1 MQDLFQ
7 RLGKNQF
14 CVNFPDLYP
23 IIDWWIIGPKFLPG
37 PEIPWIDFSG
47 VCSLLI
53 LILINDH
60 CGINQNAA
68 GWLFYFQW
76 WKEISLSQK
85 VESADFWVRFLLRR
99 NLRWIFAERKLFFT
113 WFFDDIDKMM
123 MRLSLMKMT
132 HTSFAYSL
140 FSFNILLHLLVV
152 AKLSKFSENQK
163 IDLQ

>member
-1 MQDLFQ
+1 MSQFSWFVSNY
-7 RLGKNQF
+7 RLMNNRPKVFTRTWNSMNRF
-14 CVNFPDLYP
+14 FRCLPF
-23 IIDWWIIGPKFLPG
+23 ID
-37 PEIPWIDFSG
+37 SH
-47 VCSLLI
+47 
-53 LILINDH
+53 INDH

-68 GWLFYFQW
+68 GWLFYFLW

-85 VESADFWVRFLLRR
+85 VESADFWERFLLRR

-140 FSFNILLHLLVV
+140 FSFNILVHLLVV